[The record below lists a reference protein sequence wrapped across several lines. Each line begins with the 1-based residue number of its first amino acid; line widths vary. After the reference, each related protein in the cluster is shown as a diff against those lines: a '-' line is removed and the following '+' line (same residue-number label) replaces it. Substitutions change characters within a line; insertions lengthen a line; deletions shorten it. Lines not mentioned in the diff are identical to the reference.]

1 MQSTLWYAYISVCVH
16 VIFPACV
23 HVTLLARVSF
33 HTTLLL
39 QFRDIM
45 SSAAAP
51 QLLATEQSDV
61 RGWRLA
67 RNGYYY
73 SWVEFVEWYG
83 LDEAY
88 RLWTPFATEQSDLQ
102 GTRVARNGQSYCF
115 NEFDEFYGTTAEAY
129 RHWARADVSTSGD
142 GLATEPPANFA
153 PARRSPS
160 PTVQGAPPG
169 LAAVDAANDAP
180 GPRAARADML
190 CNNDSQIERIATEP
204 LEILLRPED
213 IQTLTAQEDAYRP
226 CRSLHKLAR
235 NALNAIMQAGE
246 DTNLEG
252 WFPWQSY
259 VACHENALMIIGT
272 GVTGATAEFIEG
284 TKDSNRD
291 GWARLDF
298 VIYRSDRTYCRLHP
312 GARKVN
318 DAKPLFFNE
327 PMTIPTEARFQ
338 WSMYPRIPF
347 TYEAAQGVPQIDRV
361 GKRHAFRSF
370 QLSPRGVLGSI
381 WQVFVCNIGK
391 LTGDVIGCGIV
402 EAELCNKW
410 DTGVEL
416 LFRRADAS
424 EVRLQIIEDASG
436 SYKTKLC

>member
-1 MQSTLWYAYISVCVH
+1 
-16 VIFPACV
+16 
-23 HVTLLARVSF
+23 
-33 HTTLLL
+33 
-39 QFRDIM
+39 
-45 SSAAAP
+45 
-51 QLLATEQSDV
+51 
-61 RGWRLA
+61 
-67 RNGYYY
+67 
-73 SWVEFVEWYG
+73 
-83 LDEAY
+83 
-88 RLWTPFATEQSDLQ
+88 
-102 GTRVARNGQSYCF
+102 
-115 NEFDEFYGTTAEAY
+115 
-129 RHWARADVSTSGD
+129 
-142 GLATEPPANFA
+142 
-153 PARRSPS
+153 
-160 PTVQGAPPG
+160 
-169 LAAVDAANDAP
+169 
-180 GPRAARADML
+180 ML

-327 PMTIPTEARFQ
+327 PMTILTEARFQ

-347 TYEAAQGVPQIDRV
+347 TYEAALGVPQIDRV

-370 QLSPRGVLGSI
+370 QLSPHGVLRSI
-381 WQVFVCNIGK
+381 WQVFVCNIGE
-391 LTGDVIGCGIV
+391 LTRDVIGCGIV
-402 EAELCNKW
+402 EAELCNTW

-424 EVRLQIIEDASG
+424 EVRLQIIEEVNG
-436 SYKTKLC
+436 SYKTKLS